1 MHLEQFKKPQKNYK
15 YNSTKIMPSFNKVEI
30 PLVNATNENLK
41 GYGYLVD
48 VYDQC
53 KIEIVTW
60 PKQGWRDIEE
70 GTGNEGGTTEGP
82 FEAWWEQNILY
93 GRNSA
98 VEHKS
103 EYDKDGRYLLGYSSD
118 PDTLKKNY
126 IKEDPKQIYIWHV
139 NYHPDGGQLFFP
151 KENKPF
157 ISPLALP
164 GDDIQLNDFKAFYF
178 NGSQGLYIH
187 PNIWH
192 EGVFPTKERATFRG
206 KQGKVHARVSI
217 DLLEEFKSY
226 LYFKVAI

>member
-15 YNSTKIMPSFNKVEI
+15 YDSTKIMPSFNNVEI
-30 PLVNATNENLK
+30 PLVKATNENLK

-70 GTGNEGGTTEGP
+70 GTGNEGGTTECP

-164 GDDIQLNDFKAFYF
+164 GDNIQLNDFKAFYF

-192 EGVFPTKERATFRG
+192 EGVFST
-206 KQGKVHARVSI
+206 
-217 DLLEEFKSY
+217 
-226 LYFKVAI
+226 

>member
-1 MHLEQFKKPQKNYK
+1 M
-15 YNSTKIMPSFNKVEI
+15 NSTNKIEI
-30 PLVNATNENLK
+30 PLIEATNENLK
-41 GYGYLVD
+41 GYGCLINDYE
-48 VYDQC
+48 QC
-53 KIEIVTW
+53 EIEIVTW
-60 PKQGWRDIEE
+60 PKQGWRNIEI

-82 FEAWWEQNILY
+82 FETWWNEGILY
-93 GRNSA
+93 GKNNA

-103 EYDKDGRYLLGYSSD
+103 RYDQDGEYLLGYSYD
-118 PDTLKKNY
+118 PSNYKKNLT
-126 IKEDPKQIYIWHV
+126 KNDPKHIYIWHV

-151 KENKPF
+151 KDNKPF
-157 ISPLALP
+157 ISPLALQ
-164 GDDIQLNDFKAFYF
+164 GDDIKLNDFKAFYF

-226 LYFKVAI
+226 LFFKVAI

>member
-15 YNSTKIMPSFNKVEI
+15 YDSTKIMPSFNKVEI

-70 GTGNEGGTTEGP
+70 ETGNEGGTTEGP

-192 EGVFPTKERATFRG
+192 EGVFPTKEKASFKG

-226 LYFKVAI
+226 IYFKIAI